1 MGHKPISTKHA
12 TFAGIVMTL
21 GIVFGD
27 IGTSPLYVMQSII
40 GGDSHVDESFILGAL
55 SCIIFTL
62 TLQTTIKYVIITL
75 RADNHGEGGIFS
87 LFALIRR
94 IFPWAF
100 IFAIIGGTTLLADGI
115 ITPAITVVTAIEGLE
130 LYSPGIQVIPITI
143 AIIVFLFLIQ
153 QFGTHKVGKSFGPIM
168 FFWFLMLAVLG
179 ALQIS
184 SYPAIIK
191 AFNPYYAIHFL
202 SNYPNAYV
210 LLGAIFLCT
219 TGAEALYSDLGHC
232 GAANIR
238 ISWVY
243 VKSTLIINYL
253 GQGAWVL
260 NHQGFSGNPF
270 FAIMPSWFLLIGVA
284 MATLAAIIASQ
295 ALISGSFTLISEAI
309 SLNFWPKL
317 KKIYPSNVKG
327 QVYIPA
333 VNWFLL
339 AGCIL
344 VILIFQKS
352 SKMEAAYG
360 LSITI
365 TMLMT
370 TTLLLFYLYSKH
382 IHFGLIVLVGL
393 VYVFIESNFLIAN
406 LYKFIHGGWFTIL
419 LATLFFLVMYG
430 WYSARKIRNRY
441 LTFDKLDDYMPV
453 IAEMSKDNK
462 IPKYSTHLAFLT
474 HANRKDEI
482 EKKII

>member
-184 SYPAIIK
+184 SYPAI
-191 AFNPYYAIHFL
+191 
-202 SNYPNAYV
+202 
-210 LLGAIFLCT
+210 
-219 TGAEALYSDLGHC
+219 
-232 GAANIR
+232 
-238 ISWVY
+238 
-243 VKSTLIINYL
+243 
-253 GQGAWVL
+253 
-260 NHQGFSGNPF
+260 
-270 FAIMPSWFLLIGVA
+270 
-284 MATLAAIIASQ
+284 
-295 ALISGSFTLISEAI
+295 
-309 SLNFWPKL
+309 
-317 KKIYPSNVKG
+317 
-327 QVYIPA
+327 
-333 VNWFLL
+333 
-339 AGCIL
+339 
-344 VILIFQKS
+344 
-352 SKMEAAYG
+352 
-360 LSITI
+360 
-365 TMLMT
+365 
-370 TTLLLFYLYSKH
+370 
-382 IHFGLIVLVGL
+382 
-393 VYVFIESNFLIAN
+393 
-406 LYKFIHGGWFTIL
+406 
-419 LATLFFLVMYG
+419 
-430 WYSARKIRNRY
+430 
-441 LTFDKLDDYMPV
+441 
-453 IAEMSKDNK
+453 
-462 IPKYSTHLAFLT
+462 
-474 HANRKDEI
+474 
-482 EKKII
+482 